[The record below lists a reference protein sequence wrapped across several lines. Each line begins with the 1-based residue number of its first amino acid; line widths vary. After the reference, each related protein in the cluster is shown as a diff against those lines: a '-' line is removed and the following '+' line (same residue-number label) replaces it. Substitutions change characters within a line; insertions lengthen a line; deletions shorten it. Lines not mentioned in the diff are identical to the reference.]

1 MGEIKTIGIT
11 VALSDGHTIRE
22 EINELSEKE
31 LYLAMTSLQESIR
44 FHDAQIERAEELR
57 QMLRDLKTQIAGI
70 LTTYPVRD
78 TEPDDFND
86 FPAER
91 VVNGTI
97 LHHFMFI
104 IESVS
109 QLAQLRSMVYTFGCG
124 HLLIP
129 DSTCDNC
136 KEIIASTG
144 ILGLQFNELEPH
156 YGIIKG
162 GLV

>member
-44 FHDAQIERAEELR
+44 VHDVQIKRAEELR

-70 LTTYPVRD
+70 YTVYPVRD

-86 FPAER
+86 FPAEQLL
-91 VVNGTI
+91 NGAI
-97 LHHFMFI
+97 LHHFMFVV
-104 IESVS
+104 ESVS
-109 QLAQLRSMVYTFGCG
+109 QLAQLRSMIYAFGCG
-124 HLLIP
+124 HLFP
-129 DSTCDNC
+129 DSMYDNC

>member
-22 EINELSEKE
+22 EINELNEKE
-31 LYLAMTSLQESIR
+31 LHLAMTSLQESIR
-44 FHDAQIERAEELR
+44 FHDAQIKRAEELR
-57 QMLRDLKTQIAGI
+57 QMLRDLKTQIADI
-70 LTTYPVRD
+70 YTVYPVRD

-86 FPAER
+86 FPVEQ
-91 VVNGTI
+91 VLNGAI
-97 LHHFMFI
+97 LHHFMFVV
-104 IESVS
+104 ESVS
-109 QLAQLRSMVYTFGCG
+109 QLTQLRSMIYAFGCG
-124 HLLIP
+124 HLFP
-129 DSTCDNC
+129 DSMYDNC

-156 YGIIKG
+156 YGITKG